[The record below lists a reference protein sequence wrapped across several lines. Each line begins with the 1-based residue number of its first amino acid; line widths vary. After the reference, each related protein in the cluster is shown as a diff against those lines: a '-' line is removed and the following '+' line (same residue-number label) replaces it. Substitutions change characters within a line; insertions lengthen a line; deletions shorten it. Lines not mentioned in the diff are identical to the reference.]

1 MTREDESKTNQIGKS
16 REAEGVGNPDYAGRR
31 FSAKQIAAGAH
42 RRWVGGKWEALGRL
56 QRDFV
61 IAQGLKPDMNF
72 LDVGCGSFRAGRL
85 LAEYLEPGKY
95 YGIDANE
102 SLIKAGWEHELTEN
116 QRQRIPEA
124 NLRVTDRFDV
134 DFGVRFDMALA
145 QSLFTHL
152 SLNVIRLCLF
162 RLAAIMRPGGVFFA
176 TYFEQPDDFPLD
188 EIFTPPYG
196 GRPRFHERN
205 IFWYYRRDIAWA
217 ATAGEWSFEYFG
229 DWGHPRGQ
237 VMAAFRRL

>member
-1 MTREDESKTNQIGKS
+1 MDQIGKS
-16 REAEGVGNPDYAGRR
+16 LEAEGVGTPDYAGRQ
-31 FSAKQIAAGAH
+31 FSEKQIAAGAH
-42 RRWVGGKWEALGRL
+42 RRFVGGKWESIGRL

-61 IAQGLKPDMNF
+61 IAQGLKPHMNF

-85 LAEYLEPGKY
+85 LAEYLEPERY

-102 SLIKAGWEHELTEN
+102 SLIKAGWEHELTED
-116 QRQRIPEA
+116 QRQRMTQA
-124 NLRVTDRFDV
+124 NLRVTDRFDA

-152 SLNVIRLCLF
+152 SLNFIRLCLF
-162 RLAAIMRPGGVFFA
+162 RLSAVMRPGGVFFA

-188 EIFTPPYG
+188 EIFVPPYG
-196 GRPRFHERN
+196 GRRRFHERN
-205 IFWYYRRDIAWA
+205 IFWYYQGDIAWA
-217 ATAGEWSFEYFG
+217 ANAADWSFEYIG